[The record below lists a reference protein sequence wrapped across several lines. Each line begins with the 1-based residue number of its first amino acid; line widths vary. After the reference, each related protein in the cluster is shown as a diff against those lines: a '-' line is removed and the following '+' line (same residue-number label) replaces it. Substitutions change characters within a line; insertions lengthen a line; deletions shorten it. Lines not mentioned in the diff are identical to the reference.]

1 MKVDKQP
8 SEHDLVE
15 LLRAEV
21 GAWRPREIPNLVDVV
36 RGTGGHW
43 RRPVALASVLGAAV
57 LAVVLVVSVLL
68 LAVSPA
74 IPGGET
80 IRAHLVGP

>member
-1 MKVDKQP
+1 MDEQP
-8 SEHDLVE
+8 SERDLIE

-21 GAWRPREIPNLVDVV
+21 GAWRPRDVPTLVEVV
-36 RGTGGHW
+36 GRAEGHW

-57 LAVVLVVSVLL
+57 LAIALVVSVLL

-80 IRAHLVGP
+80 IRAHLIGP

>member
-1 MKVDKQP
+1 VKVDERR
-8 SEHDLVE
+8 SERDPIE

-21 GAWRPREIPNLVDVV
+21 DTWRPQGVPDLIRVMGRAE
-36 RGTGGHW
+36 GHW
-43 RRPVALASVLGAAV
+43 RRPVALASALGAAV
-57 LAVVLVVSVLL
+57 LAVVLLVSVIL

-80 IRAHLVGP
+80 IRSHLIAP